1 MNPST
6 AEPGVALRSRYQ
18 EACLEARLVLD
29 AAGIESELLYA
40 DGWWLLLVD
49 EMDLPRCAEELEAYH
64 RENLSRPRRRIK
76 KVPVLSSGRVG
87 LLAYA
92 AVVLA
97 VAVLANGWAFGFDWF
112 EAGAMQAAKVVDGE
126 WWRTVTALT
135 LHGDAGHLT
144 ANLVFG
150 TVFGLLAAQALGS
163 GVAWCGILAA
173 GALGNALNAVIQQ
186 PGHSSIGAST
196 AVFAALAIVVAHS
209 MRYWGL
215 LAGGALRRWSPLV
228 GGVLLLAYTG
238 TGGERTDVAAHLTG
252 FIAGLAIGWI
262 GSRLPPEQLRRMRVQ
277 SVAAVS
283 AMGLL
288 LLAWGLA
295 LASQ

>member
-1 MNPST
+1 MYTNPG
-6 AEPGVALRSRYQ
+6 EPGVAMRSRDR

-29 AAGIESELLYA
+29 AAGIESELLYL

-49 EMDLPRCAEELEAYH
+49 TSDLPRSEEELEAYQL
-64 RENLSRPRRRIK
+64 ENQGRPRRRRVR
-76 KVPVLSSGRVG
+76 VPVLSSGRIG

-92 AVVLA
+92 AVLLA
-97 VAVLANGWAFGFDWF
+97 VAVLANQWAFGLDWF
-112 EAGAMQAAKVVDGE
+112 ESGAMQAARVMDGE

-135 LHGDAGHLT
+135 LHGDAGHLA

-163 GVAWCGILAA
+163 GVAWAGILCA
-173 GALGNALNAVIQQ
+173 GALGNALNALIQQ
-186 PGHSSIGAST
+186 PGHTSIGAST
-196 AVFAALAIVVAHS
+196 AVFAALAVVVAHS

-215 LAGGALRRWSPLV
+215 LAGGPLRQWSPLV

-252 FIAGLAIGWI
+252 FLAGLTIGWV
-262 GSRLPPEQLRRMRVQ
+262 GSLAPPERLRRTWIQ
-277 SVAAVS
+277 ATAAVLSVGVLVTAWVRALS
-283 AMGLL
+283 A
-288 LLAWGLA
+288 
-295 LASQ
+295 

>member
-6 AEPGVALRSRYQ
+6 AEPGVVLRSRYR

-64 RENLSRPRRRIK
+64 RENRSRPRRRII

-92 AVVLA
+92 AVLLA
-97 VAVLANGWAFGFDWF
+97 VSVMANGWAFGFDWF
-112 EAGAMQAAKVVDGE
+112 DAGAMQAARVTDGE

-209 MRYWGL
+209 MRYWTL

-252 FIAGLAIGWI
+252 FIAGLAIGWV
-262 GSRLPPEQLRRMRVQ
+262 GSLMPPEQLRRMRVQ
-277 SVAAVS
+277 STAAIS

-288 LLAWGLA
+288 MLAWGLA
-295 LASQ
+295 LVS